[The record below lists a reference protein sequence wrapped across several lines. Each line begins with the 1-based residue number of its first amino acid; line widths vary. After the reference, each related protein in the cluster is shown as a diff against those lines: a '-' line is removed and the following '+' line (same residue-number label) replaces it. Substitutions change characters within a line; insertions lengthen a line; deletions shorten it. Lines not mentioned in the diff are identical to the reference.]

1 MTRLRITAGALVVL
15 AAVLLAA
22 SPVAGT
28 WKMVATHDGEDSN
41 WTLVIKEDDGGKLTG
56 TLSGEMGDYTLSD
69 VRFENGTFTCKVA
82 IDYDEYTVTAKVSGA
97 KLEGTFKG
105 SGMSGKVSAT
115 KQS

>member
-1 MTRLRITAGALVVL
+1 MTQLRMTAGLLVVL

-28 WKMVATHDGEDSN
+28 WKMIATPDSGDESS
-41 WTLVIKEDDGGKLTG
+41 WTLVVKEEGGKLTG

-69 VRFENGTFTCKVA
+69 VKFENDTLSCKVT
-82 IDYDEYTVTAKVSGA
+82 IDYDEFSVTAKVSGS

-105 SGMSGKVSAT
+105 GGMSGKLSAT
-115 KQS
+115 RQS